1 MDEPRSEAIAMIEEA
16 SAEYLGKWNRLVST
30 TNWEK
35 GRIICQWREALQDA
49 GAPPASF
56 TDDSWSR
63 QVGSVSPQHVGRLR
77 RVYQQ
82 FGETR
87 GQYSG
92 LYWSHFQAALE
103 WPDPELWLEG
113 AAQNGWSVAEM
124 RQQRAE
130 ATGMAP
136 EAAAAAAA
144 EAPLS
149 EELDEDAP
157 ESENAG
163 LATTIVPTTEAVR
176 NPDDEEDNMNDDGE
190 PRSQRSGVDDDEQE
204 SGFEE
209 EPASAVRPFEGL
221 APLPPDL
228 ADAVERLKLA
238 IVHHRIAG
246 WQEVTC
252 QHLLDALEALK
263 QLALAPTE
271 SSAAPF

>member
-1 MDEPRSEAIAMIEEA
+1 MDEQRNEAMAMIEEA

-35 GRIICQWREALQDA
+35 GRIICQWRETLQEA
-49 GAPPASF
+49 GVPAASF
-56 TDDSWSR
+56 SDEVWSR
-63 QVGSVSPQHVGRLR
+63 QVASVSPQHVGRLR

-82 FGETR
+82 FGESR

-113 AAQNGWSVAEM
+113 AVQNGWSVAQM
-124 RQQRAE
+124 RQQRGE

-136 EAAAAAAA
+136 EAAEAAAREAA
-144 EAPLS
+144 AV
-149 EELDEDAP
+149 EE
-157 ESENAG
+157 
-163 LATTIVPTTEAVR
+163 
-176 NPDDEEDNMNDDGE
+176 
-190 PRSQRSGVDDDEQE
+190 VDDDVSEAEGSAFPGSIEPSTDAVRDVGDDDGDAEEGASGSGRSSAGDEDQE

-209 EPASAVRPFEGL
+209 ESAAPVRPFENL
-221 APLPPDL
+221 APLPTDL
-228 ADAVERLKLA
+228 AEAVERFKLA

-246 WQEVTC
+246 WNEVSC
-252 QHLLDALEALK
+252 QHVVDALEALK
-263 QLALAPTE
+263 QLALAPAD

>member
-1 MDEPRSEAIAMIEEA
+1 MDEQSSEAMAMIEEA

-35 GRIICQWREALQDA
+35 GRIICQWREALQEA
-49 GAPPASF
+49 GAEPASF
-56 TDDSWSR
+56 TDDAWSR

-82 FGETR
+82 FGEVR

-113 AAQNGWSVAEM
+113 AVQNGWSVAEM
-124 RQQRAE
+124 RQRRGE
-130 ATGMAP
+130 AMGMAP
-136 EAAAAAAA
+136 EAAAAAA
-144 EAPLS
+144 EAAVA

-157 ESENAG
+157 EAENAG
-163 LATTIVPTTEAVR
+163 LPAAIEPTTEAVR
-176 NPDDEEDNMNDDGE
+176 NPDDEEDDAEEGE
-190 PRSQRSGVDDDEQE
+190 PRSQRSSAGDEDQE

-209 EPASAVRPFEGL
+209 ETLSAVRPFEGL
-221 APLPPDL
+221 APLPADL
-228 ADAVERLKLA
+228 ADSVERFKLA

-246 WQEVTC
+246 WHEVTC
-252 QHLLDALEALK
+252 QHVLDALEALK
-263 QLALAPTE
+263 QLALAPAD
-271 SSAAPF
+271 SAAAPF